1 MATAPGRAR
10 QGRAGLHG
18 GIGAPR
24 GDPGPSGGSRSLG
37 WIPAPRGDPGPSG
50 SPGATQLLPPAPH
63 FQPQCPGAVT
73 SRVQSPQAVPG
84 KHRMIPRDQSTGSS
98 WWDPCSSR
106 GTRSTSHRTAPQR
119 FPISP
124 EETTRPLR
132 AACASAR
139 APVKSVVPL
148 VCPRVCPGPPSSH
161 QRAAVCSPLTLLQP
175 SASTMQMKD
184 LFISHYKSPELPGP
198 SALSACSFIY
208 LFIFFNSL
216 RVLNFTR

>member
-18 GIGAPR
+18 GIAV
-24 GDPGPSGGSRSLG
+24 
-37 WIPAPRGDPGPSG
+37 PRGDPGPSG

-84 KHRMIPRDQSTGSS
+84 KHRTIPRDQSTGSS
-98 WWDPCSSR
+98 WWGPCSSR
-106 GTRSTSHRTAPQR
+106 GTPSTSHRTAPR
-119 FPISP
+119 LPISL
-124 EETTRPLR
+124 EETAQPLR
-132 AACASAR
+132 AACARAR
-139 APVKSVVPL
+139 APVKLVVPL
-148 VCPRVCPGPPSSH
+148 VRPRVCPGPPSSH

-198 SALSACSFIY
+198 SALSACS
-208 LFIFFNSL
+208 LFYFFFNSL